1 MGQVAGLDAIAR
13 GKQGRIVRR
22 QRRRSQRRVRPKSIN
37 MSRNILMRLLSLQV
51 TQPPEAR
58 SPLIGREANYA

>member
-1 MGQVAGLDAIAR
+1 VFG
-13 GKQGRIVRR
+13 
-22 QRRRSQRRVRPKSIN
+22 PKSIN

-58 SPLIGREANYA
+58 SSLIGQEANYA